1 MAQRLKW
8 FSLRRKHYPQF
19 YEKAPNRLVKG
30 GEKMRKMLYSVL
42 LVLFT
47 VVIVNGCDDNNDDS
61 SLVKIGLIFPLSTS
75 DNGKPRH
82 HAALL
87 AAQHLSEAGYT
98 IQTAVGDSKSERIA
112 GVEAARRLVDNWN
125 AQVLIGAASS
135 GVTIEIAEWISILR
149 QIPQISYSSTATK
162 ITNLRDDDFLFRT
175 APPDNMQGRILAQ
188 LAQNQFGV
196 LPNQFERVAV
206 LYGED
211 ESSEGLYRIFE
222 EEFQNLGGT
231 ITHTLSHEISSPRD
245 FDEPRSFETEL
256 NILANTGD
264 PQALVAIS
272 LSQDSDIY
280 IKQALEGGFFSQ
292 FLFVDGNRTDTIF
305 KNKDGTLNIQ
315 MVKALEGMCGTFP
328 IAPQNTE
335 SLNTFTASYK
345 AEFGKSTATYL
356 PNTYDAVIIAG
367 LAAYEARSKGER
379 VTPIA
384 IHDHLRS
391 VAKPP
396 GKKVMAGP
404 IELKIALELL
414 NSGQEIDYVGASGE
428 VDFDDN
434 GDVETPYEI
443 WCYEDGKIETRIIV
457 EP

>member
-1 MAQRLKW
+1 MRNLW
-8 FSLRRKHYPQF
+8 YP
-19 YEKAPNRLVKG
+19 
-30 GEKMRKMLYSVL
+30 VL
-42 LVLFT
+42 PVLFI
-47 VVIVNGCDDNNDDS
+47 VIVIVSGCDNDDDDPS
-61 SLVKIGLIFPLSTS
+61 SVKIGLIFPLSTS

-98 IQTAVGDSKSERIA
+98 VQTGVEDSKSDRIA

-125 AQVLIGAASS
+125 AQVLIGATSS
-135 GVTIEIAEWISILR
+135 GVTIEIAEWVSIHR
-149 QIPQISYSSTATK
+149 KIPQISYSSTATK

-188 LAQNQFGV
+188 LARNQFGV

-211 ESSEGLYRIFE
+211 YSGEGLYRIFA
-222 EEFQNLGGT
+222 EEFQNRGGI
-231 ITHTLSHEISSPRD
+231 ITYALSHEISSPRD

-256 NILANTGD
+256 ETLANTGN

-272 LSQDSDIY
+272 LSQDSDVY

-292 FLFVDGNRTDTIF
+292 FLFVDANRTDTIF
-305 KNKDGTLNIQ
+305 KNKEGEINVHI
-315 MVKALEGMCGTFP
+315 VKALEGMCGTFP
-328 IAPQNTE
+328 IAPPNTE

-345 AEFGKSTATYL
+345 AVFGESTATYL

-367 LAAYEARSKGER
+367 LAAYEAKSKGEG
-379 VTPIA
+379 VTPIT
-384 IHDHLRS
+384 IRDHLRS
-391 VAKPP
+391 VAGPP
-396 GKKVMAGP
+396 GEKVTVGP
-404 IELKIALELL
+404 IELKRALELL
-414 NSGQEIDYVGASGE
+414 DSGQEIDYMGASGE

-434 GDVETPYEI
+434 GDVETPYEV
-443 WCYEDGKIETRIIV
+443 WCYEGGQIKTRIIV
-457 EP
+457 EPEQL